1 MSNPTSFVTYTA
13 NGTDTKFN
21 LSGIDG
27 WLNDGFIK
35 VYLDGVLQTTGYQ
48 LIVESGV
55 NKVEFT
61 VIPPAAGTVIL
72 LRRETPNTIA
82 NFKDQIVDFDDG
94 SVLTA
99 AALDRAIEG
108 LVHISQESED
118 AAGDTISL
126 TDDRTRW
133 DAQSKR
139 LSNMADGLDSSD
151 AVSMAQFTTATL
163 FGGSVT
169 VPQVW
174 NITGTGVT
182 TYTLSNPAPL
192 NTSSEMFIVEF
203 GGAIQDPA
211 TYTITSNSIIFDSA
225 KTGAISVRNFGVA
238 RNLIAST
245 AIIDDASV
253 TTTKL
258 ADGAV
263 TEPKLANSA
272 VTNAK
277 IATGAVSLN
286 RIASQ
291 SVYRLLGTS
300 GVDDGSGRSPVI
312 TIPYSDYTRQLLDDT
327 SATQARTTLGL
338 GTLATKNVVGT
349 AELSVQAVTADRVSD
364 GAIGTTQLAVTSVT
378 ESRIA
383 DSAVVSGKL
392 ASDAVTTAKILD
404 AAVTEP
410 KLDPSLLAYLTKWNP
425 EENPTTPEVVSSGTV
440 QVELKVNLLPL
451 RTLSWIDYSQ
461 DGFQQNSGSNYFRL
475 RNNGSTT
482 VKLIVLF
489 SRTDWNVAGIA
500 QISNPDDY
508 YLWPSGNNPDPTIVT
523 LAAESSFYFRNWQG
537 GQGWGGGSPPSDTAT
552 GVAGSEVLWQMFA
565 IRMT

>member
-108 LVHISQESED
+108 LVHLSQESED
-118 AAGDTISL
+118 ASGDTISL
-126 TDDRTRW
+126 TADRTRW
-133 DAQSKR
+133 DGKSKR
-139 LSNMADGLDSSD
+139 LSNMSDGLESSD

-163 FGGSVT
+163 FGGAVT

-203 GGAIQDPA
+203 GGTIQDPS

-245 AIIDDASV
+245 AIIDDGTV

-277 IATGAVSLN
+277 IGLGAVSLN

-291 SVYRLLGTS
+291 TLWRLIGTT
-300 GVDDGSGRSPVI
+300 GVDDGSGRMVPT

-349 AELSVQAVTADRVSD
+349 AELALQAVTADRIAD
-364 GAIGTTQLAVTSVT
+364 RTINTLQLALGSVT
-378 ESRIA
+378 ENRIG
-383 DSAVVSGKL
+383 DNAVSNAKL
-392 ASDAVTTAKILD
+392 AGNAVGTGKIID
-404 AAVTEP
+404 GAVTEP
-410 KLDPSLLAYLTKWNP
+410 KLDPSLLTYLTKWNP
-425 EENPTTPEVVSSGTV
+425 EENPVTPEVVSSGTV

-451 RTLSWIDYSQ
+451 RTLSWID
-461 DGFQQNSGSNYFRL
+461 
-475 RNNGSTT
+475 
-482 VKLIVLF
+482 
-489 SRTDWNVAGIA
+489 
-500 QISNPDDY
+500 
-508 YLWPSGNNPDPTIVT
+508 
-523 LAAESSFYFRNWQG
+523 
-537 GQGWGGGSPPSDTAT
+537 
-552 GVAGSEVLWQMFA
+552 
-565 IRMT
+565 

>member
-13 NGTDTKFN
+13 NGTDTKFS

-61 VIPPAAGTVIL
+61 VVPPAANTVIL

-99 AALDRAIEG
+99 AALDRAVEG

-118 AAGDTISL
+118 AAGDTINL

-133 DAQSKR
+133 DAKSKR

-163 FGGSVT
+163 FGGTVT

-174 NITGTGVT
+174 NITGTGVA
-182 TYTLSNPAPL
+182 TYPLTNPAPL

-211 TYTITSNSIIFDSA
+211 TYTITSNSIIFNSA

-245 AIIDDASV
+245 SIIDDGTV
-253 TTTKL
+253 TTAKL

-263 TEPKLANSA
+263 TTPKLANSA

-277 IATGAVSLN
+277 IDLGAVSLN
-286 RIASQ
+286 RIAPQ
-291 SVYRLLGTS
+291 SLWRLIGTT
-300 GVDDGSGRSPVI
+300 GVDDGSGKQTPTLI
-312 TIPYSDYTRQLLDDT
+312 TYSDYTRQLLDDT
-327 SATQARTTLGL
+327 SATEARTTLGL

-349 AELSVQAVTADRVSD
+349 AELSLQAVTADRIAD
-364 GAIGTTQLAVTSVT
+364 RTIGTLQLALNSVTENRIVDTSVT
-378 ESRIA
+378 NS
-383 DSAVVSGKL
+383 KL
-392 ASDAVTTAKILD
+392 AANAVGTGKIID
-404 AAVTEP
+404 GAVTEP

-425 EENPTTPEVVSSGTV
+425 EENPATPEVVSSSTV
-440 QVELKVNLLPL
+440 QVELRVNLLPL

-461 DGFQQNSGSNYFRL
+461 NGFQQNSGSNYFRL
-475 RNNGSTT
+475 RNAGGTT
-482 VKLIVLF
+482 IKLIVLF
-489 SRTDWNVAGIA
+489 SRTDWSVAGIS

-523 LAAESSFYFRNWQG
+523 LAAGASFYFRNWQG
-537 GQGWGGGSPPSDTAT
+537 GQGWGGTTPPSLTAS

-565 IRMT
+565 IRLT